1 MKTSIKTAIIL
12 SAFALLST
20 GAFASNKM
28 TADTT
33 ANDVT
38 ATVSFYDDTFG
49 IDVNIDKAT
58 EGDKVVTIYDAN
70 GEVVL
75 TDKFEAESASIKK
88 SYLMTGVAEGNYTIE
103 VKTGTEVVKH
113 SIALSADDSH
123 ATSFAF

>member
-1 MKTSIKTAIIL
+1 MKTTIKTAIIF

-28 TADTT
+28 MADTT
-33 ANDVT
+33 ANDVS
-38 ATVSFYDDTFG
+38 ATVSYYDDTFG

-58 EGDKVVTIYDAN
+58 EGDKVVTIYDAA
-70 GEVVL
+70 GEVIL

-88 SYLMTGVAEGNYTIE
+88 SYLMTGIAEGSYTIE

-113 SIALSADDSH
+113 SIQLSAEEDD

>member
-1 MKTSIKTAIIL
+1 MKTTIKTAIIF

-20 GAFASNKM
+20 GVFAANTLK
-28 TADTT
+28 ADTT

-38 ATVSFYDDTFG
+38 ATVSYYDNTFG

-58 EGDKVVTIYDAN
+58 EGDKVVTIYDAA

-88 SYLMTGVAEGNYTIE
+88 SYLITGVAEGSYTVE

-113 SIALSADDSH
+113 SIELSADDSE

>member
-1 MKTSIKTAIIL
+1 MKTTIKTAIIF

-20 GAFASNKM
+20 GAFAANNMK
-28 TADTT
+28 TDTT
-33 ANDVT
+33 ANDVS
-38 ATVSFYDDTFG
+38 ATVSYYDDTFG

-58 EGDKVVTIYDAN
+58 EGDKVVTIYDAA
-70 GEVVL
+70 GEVIL

-88 SYLMTGVAEGNYTIE
+88 SYLMTGIAEGSYTIE

-113 SIALSADDSH
+113 SIQLSAEEDD

>member
-1 MKTSIKTAIIL
+1 MKTTIKTAIIF

-20 GAFASNKM
+20 GVFASNTMK
-28 TADTT
+28 ADTAT
-33 ANDVT
+33 NDVT

-58 EGDKVVTIYDAN
+58 EGDKVVTIYNAA

-103 VKTGTEVVKH
+103 VKTGTDVVKH
-113 SIALSADDSH
+113 NIALSAEDSD